1 MNQKNIISKLLE
13 YIFQE
18 AKAEGV
24 TNMRALSWDND
35 LAEVAQK
42 WADQCINGHE
52 HESSYR

>member
-1 MNQKNIISKLLE
+1 MNPNNIIPKSLE

-24 TNMRALSWDND
+24 TNMRALSWDD
-35 LAEVAQK
+35 RLAEVAQK

>member
-24 TNMRALSWDND
+24 TNMRALSWDD
-35 LAEVAQK
+35 RLAEVAQK
-42 WADQCINGHE
+42 WTDQCINGHE
-52 HESSYR
+52 HESSDR